1 MILDLKTVKHRKA
14 FSLQFKLRLV
24 EEAKRTNNRIVGK
37 IHGIDESVV
46 RKWRKD
52 EEKLIEASHSVSGD
66 KSRFRMDGG
75 GRKRDDLLDQIL
87 YEWYSTQVSCNV
99 KVTGP
104 MLRTKAEEL
113 SSACSTSSEGY
124 KFSPGWLEG
133 FKKRYGIRIG
143 NKATT
148 KDHRYANNE
157 LMERILNDWLVHQQA
172 NNTNVTGP
180 MIMAK
185 VI

>member
-1 MILDLKTVKHRKA
+1 MILDLKIVKQRKA

-52 EEKLIEASHSVSGD
+52 EEKIIEASLSVSGD
-66 KSRFRMDGG
+66 RFRMDGG

-124 KFSPGWLEG
+124 KVRNIWVFSPLNPSNREKNIIVNLIIPKLKSKHTSL
-133 FKKRYGIRIG
+133 KKY
-143 NKATT
+143 
-148 KDHRYANNE
+148 
-157 LMERILNDWLVHQQA
+157 
-172 NNTNVTGP
+172 TN
-180 MIMAK
+180 
-185 VI
+185 